1 MGQKHFPHKSYYL
14 CTVFL
19 SSGMT
24 ICSHMK
30 CPFCSAKTKIY
41 NSRSSTTKHET
52 WRRHRCIHCDRSF
65 TSRENIDW
73 NGAIRIKS
81 STSTSDYAHGTLLG
95 SIISATIAA
104 SILPDIAVALADT
117 VEQALVQRA
126 FFTES
131 VQSSQIIKDVCI
143 SVLSRYDKHL
153 AIHYSNV
160 VYDAKPPQ
168 SVLKSILDL

>member
-30 CPFCSAKTKIY
+30 CPFCFAKTKIY

-52 WRRHRCIHCDRSF
+52 WRRHRCIHCDHSF

-81 STSTSDYAHGTLLG
+81 SPSTSDYAHGTLLG

-160 VYDAKPPQ
+160 VYDSKPPQ

>member
-1 MGQKHFPHKSYYL
+1 
-14 CTVFL
+14 
-19 SSGMT
+19 
-24 ICSHMK
+24 MK

-52 WRRHRCIHCDRSF
+52 WRRHRCIHCDHSF

-73 NGAIRIKS
+73 NGAIRITS
-81 STSTSDYAHGTLLG
+81 SNSTSDYAHGTLLG

-117 VEQALVQRA
+117 VEQALVERA
-126 FFTES
+126 CFTEP
-131 VQSSQIIKDVCI
+131 VQNSQIIKDVCI

-160 VYDAKPPQ
+160 VYDSKPPQ